1 MAQTKTRSKP
11 KSKSQSKPKPQSKS
25 KSQSKPKAR
34 SSSGK
39 ARKANSTR
47 KTNTAS
53 RSNSRSKATMSK
65 PKAVVESVEE
75 TAKDAGH
82 AVGNAAG
89 KAGHAVGD
97 AASKAGHAVGKAKVP
112 LMAGGAALAG
122 VAGGLA
128 LGSRQMHRHRGIGI
142 KGSGALKNRLEKV
155 DSDDLAKAVRKV
167 GDFSAQLGEL
177 ALEAKRIRE
186 ESNGKANRS
195 PIEVVLDGLT
205 ARRGAGRR

>member
-11 KSKSQSKPKPQSKS
+11 K
-25 KSQSKPKAR
+25 PKAR
-34 SSSGK
+34 GSSGK
-39 ARKANSTR
+39 PKKARS
-47 KTNTAS
+47 AS
-53 RSNSRSKATMSK
+53 RSNSSASSKPKTNATSKPKTNATSKATSK
-65 PKAVVESVEE
+65 PKAAVETVEE
-75 TAKDAGH
+75 TVKDAGKS
-82 AVGNAAG
+82 VGN
-89 KAGHAVGD
+89 

-112 LMAGGAALAG
+112 LMAGGAAIAG

-128 LGSRQMHRHRGIGI
+128 LGNRQVHRHRSI
-142 KGSGALKNRLEKV
+142 KGSLNRGFKGGLKGL

-167 GDFSAQLGEL
+167 GDFSAQIGEL
-177 ALEAKRIRE
+177 ALEARRIRE